1 MSPLLA
7 NDKLFCS
14 HNGQVQLQSNM
25 GKNLEVKGAAV
36 ITKSDLMSAPIS
48 GCSNNIAGVPQP
60 CTSIPMVPDNVL
72 SQSLSV
78 GGEGVVLADMVS
90 MIMTDK
96 GVPLMLQGN
105 PPKLVEVSK

>member
-1 MSPLLA
+1 MYPLLE

-14 HNGQVQLQSNM
+14 HNGQVQLKSNM
-25 GKNLEVKGAAV
+25 GKNLAVKGVAV
-36 ITKSDLMSAPIS
+36 ITKTDLLSSSIS
-48 GCSNNIAGVPQP
+48 GCTNNIAGVPQP
-60 CTSIPMVPDNVL
+60 CMLIPMVPDNVL

-90 MIMTDK
+90 TIMTDK

-105 PPKLVEVSK
+105 QPKPVEVSK